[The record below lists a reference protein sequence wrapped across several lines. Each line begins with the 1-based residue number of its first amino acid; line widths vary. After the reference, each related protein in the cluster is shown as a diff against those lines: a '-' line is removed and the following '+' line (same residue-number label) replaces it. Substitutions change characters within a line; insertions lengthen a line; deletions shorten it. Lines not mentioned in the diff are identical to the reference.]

1 MAGIKWLQL
10 LISTVFIIT
19 LSSCAQ
25 PTPEEEIQA
34 TLDEMIHALES
45 GQKHKIVTE
54 YANLPPDQDIKPE
67 DFSNHKAEQL
77 LHYLNQAKTRSPIIS
92 EDQKT
97 IRFQVPASRKDL
109 IFTKVDGQWKLNN

>member
-1 MAGIKWLQL
+1 MMGIKWWNL
-10 LISTVFIIT
+10 LISAVLIIA

-34 TLDEMIHALES
+34 TLDEMIQVLES
-45 GQKHKIVTE
+45 GEKHKIVTE

-77 LHYLNQAKTRSPIIS
+77 LNYLNQAKTRSPIIS
-92 EDQKT
+92 DDQKT
-97 IRFQVPASRKDL
+97 IRFKIPASRKDL
-109 IFTKVDGQWKLNN
+109 IFTKVDGRWKLNN